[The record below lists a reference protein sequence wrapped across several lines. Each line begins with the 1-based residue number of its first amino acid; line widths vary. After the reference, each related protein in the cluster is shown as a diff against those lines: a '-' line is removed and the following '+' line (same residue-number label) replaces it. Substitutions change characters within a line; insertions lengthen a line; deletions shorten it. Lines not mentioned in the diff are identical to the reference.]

1 MAWDFVADSEKQN
14 ELSKN
19 LLDSID
25 RYNSQVD
32 NMYGAITE
40 LGGAWKGSDYDM
52 FLEGTKGYETAL
64 NDLAESIKIYS
75 DHFAKMAEG
84 TETLA
89 TELVDIAKNITGSGY
104 GGGAATTPTISTSVN
119 TAAGGATGGTTG
131 GTTGT
136 GGGTTGTG
144 TGTQTGN
151 QGTGGTTGTQG
162 TGGQTGNQGSGG
174 TGTTG
179 GTGTQPGNQGAG
191 GTGTAAAN
199 TGTGTGAGAGT
210 ISGTVASGS
219 EYFIQRGD
227 KCTVDGRNV
236 SFYGRD
242 GSYNYYLDENGMV
255 CVEENGRLYD
265 LVNENSFNINYLK
278 DLDGGWYGAVSSS
291 NADAAQMG
299 LPESSGITP
308 SDASY
313 AEYGMSEFVKY
324 GDVDESQAVYPTI
337 NESFSDAVNQHQPV
351 IKVAHDVDVPWV
363 HGSDIEVDD
372 TGYVTLIFDERS
384 GKYYRLESDGTYERN
399 MYGYDP
405 KELSGWSI
413 E

>member
-64 NDLAESIKIYS
+64 NDLAESIKVYS

-119 TAAGGATGGTTG
+119 AAAGGSTGGATGGATGGTSGGTTGGTGSGSTG
-131 GTTGT
+131 GTTGAGT
-136 GGGTTGTG
+136 GTTGG

-151 QGTGGTTGTQG
+151 QGTGGTGTAAA
-162 TGGQTGNQGSGG
+162 NSGAG

-179 GTGTQPGNQGAG
+179 VTT
-191 GTGTAAAN
+191 
-199 TGTGTGAGAGT
+199 
-210 ISGTVASGS
+210 ASGS

-227 KCTVDGRNV
+227 KCTVDGKNV

-278 DLDGGWYGAVSSS
+278 DLDGGWYGAVNSS

-308 SDASY
+308 SNTPYD
-313 AEYGMSEFVKY
+313 EYGMREFVKY

-372 TGYVTLIFDERS
+372 TGYVTLIFDDRS
-384 GKYYRLESDGTYERN
+384 GKYYRLESDGTYERD

-405 KELSGWSI
+405 SELSDWSI